1 MAKKK
6 ENLQVQNNVDG
17 LEEKTELVEAL
28 EAVTEIVPTVVDVSS
43 DVLAPPSLTVLE
55 EEIEDIKSK
64 ARGVITACEA
74 YARQACFEIGKRLLV
89 ARDSVPK
96 GEYYSFLE
104 KVGYDPHTAS
114 NLVRIYKEMGSDETF
129 SNLSYSQMIALLP
142 LPLEQRKVLA
152 PEIEDKSKREI
163 DRLVK
168 ELKAAEA
175 AKEEA
180 EAAKASAMAAQ
191 SRAENAQAEA
201 EKAQKDAEF
210 LLTRKEEELAEANKK
225 RVEHYAAKTDAEA
238 ALKAAKKKAR
248 EQASKSVTLLDK
260 AKEENEAQAAKI
272 AELSAIVEG
281 GGKREWTS
289 EEVAAFRQEIEEELS
304 AKQAK
309 EAARTSPALVELNIV
324 LEDLQLK
331 FFRISELIKQLSGEQ
346 KEKALGFAV
355 NIIQRSIAQNGLIV

>member
-1 MAKKK
+1 MSW
-6 ENLQVQNNVDG
+6 LQ
-17 LEEKTELVEAL
+17 T
-28 EAVTEIVPTVVDVSS
+28 
-43 DVLAPPSLTVLE
+43 
-55 EEIEDIKSK
+55 
-64 ARGVITACEA
+64 
-74 YARQACFEIGKRLLV
+74 
-89 ARDSVPK
+89 
-96 GEYYSFLE
+96 
-104 KVGYDPHTAS
+104 VGYSYRTAN
-114 NLVRIYKEMGSDETF
+114 NLVRIYEEMGSDEVF
-129 SNLSYSQMIALLP
+129 SNLSYTQMVELLP
-142 LPLEQRKVLA
+142 LPLEQRKTLA
-152 PEIEDKSKREI
+152 PEVEDKSTREI
-163 DRLVK
+163 NRLVK
-168 ELKAAEA
+168 ELKAAEK

-191 SRAENAQAEA
+191 SRAENAQAQA
-201 EKAQKDAEF
+201 EKDKQDAEF
-210 LLTRKEEELAEANKK
+210 LLSKKEEELAVANKE

-238 ALKAAKKKAR
+238 ALKAAKKEAR
-248 EQASKSVTLLDK
+248 EQASKSVALLDK

-331 FFRISELIKQLSGEQ
+331 FFRISELMDQLSGEQ

-355 NIIQRSIAQNGLIV
+355 NIIQRSIAQNGFIV